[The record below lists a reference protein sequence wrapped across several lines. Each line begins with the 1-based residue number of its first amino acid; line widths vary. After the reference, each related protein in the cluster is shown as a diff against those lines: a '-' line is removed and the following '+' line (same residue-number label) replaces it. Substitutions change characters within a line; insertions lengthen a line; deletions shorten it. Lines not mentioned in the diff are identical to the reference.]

1 VNAVSPEEPPRRLRR
16 FRSLRTRITLWY
28 GGLLALCLLLFSLA
42 VGGSFMAHVQAELD
56 RRVHEDVELAARALL
71 VDESGRPSWAGGFL
85 GKRIHDEEGGG
96 HWIEVWSPRGERLLA
111 TGTTTDPL
119 GLGPPDSTGSDH
131 EARTW
136 VLPAGR
142 LRVLTEPVDA
152 HGSRF
157 LVRAAVSEAS
167 ARRQVRSLWVQLALL
182 TLMVLTLGGL
192 GGYALAHR
200 SLGPLARMAEH
211 ARRITAEQLD
221 DRLSLEDSGTELNQL
236 RDAFNDTLAR
246 LERSF
251 AQLRRFTADA
261 SHELRT
267 PLTALRSVGEVG
279 LRGSRSVEDY
289 REVIGTMLEE
299 VDRLSR
305 MSDELLMIARAETGR
320 APARFEPVDLSVL
333 AAEVSE
339 RLSVLAEERGQT
351 LETRADGPVIVQG
364 DRLALRQALLN
375 LVDNA
380 IKYSPEETRVLV
392 RVRHGPDRAWVEVK
406 DEGPGIPPEDQER
419 IFERFYRIESSR
431 SREMGGAGL
440 GLSLVKGIAEA
451 HAGCVEL
458 ETERGRGSLFR
469 LVLPNRRSAG
479 DAG

>member
-1 VNAVSPEEPPRRLRR
+1 
-16 FRSLRTRITLWY
+16 
-28 GGLLALCLLLFSLA
+28 
-42 VGGSFMAHVQAELD
+42 
-56 RRVHEDVELAARALL
+56 
-71 VDESGRPSWAGGFL
+71 
-85 GKRIHDEEGGG
+85 
-96 HWIEVWSPRGERLLA
+96 
-111 TGTTTDPL
+111 
-119 GLGPPDSTGSDH
+119 
-131 EARTW
+131 
-136 VLPAGR
+136 
-142 LRVLTEPVDA
+142 
-152 HGSRF
+152 
-157 LVRAAVSEAS
+157 
-167 ARRQVRSLWVQLALL
+167 
-182 TLMVLTLGGL
+182 
-192 GGYALAHR
+192 
-200 SLGPLARMAEH
+200 
-211 ARRITAEQLD
+211 
-221 DRLSLEDSGTELNQL
+221 
-236 RDAFNDTLAR
+236 
-246 LERSF
+246 
-251 AQLRRFTADA
+251 
-261 SHELRT
+261 
-267 PLTALRSVGEVG
+267 
-279 LRGSRSVEDY
+279 VEDY

-392 RVRHGPDRAWVEVK
+392 RVRDGPDRAWVEVK

-419 IFERFYRIESSR
+419 IFERFYRIDSSR

-458 ETERGRGSLFR
+458 ETARGRGSLFR
-469 LVLPNRRSAG
+469 LVLPNGRCGG
-479 DAG
+479 DAR